1 MSIRGRA
8 YEEGFN
14 LIQLAAGID
23 SDVLE
28 RAVSKHVESP
38 AGEAITQIVQGPVG
52 PLALDLRRRRALCWL
67 AGLLHANSP
76 VGRERFDR

>member
-14 LIQLAAGID
+14 LIQLPVGIE

-28 RAVSKHVESP
+28 RAVSKQIESP
-38 AGEAITQIVQGPVG
+38 AGEAIAQIVQGRVG
-52 PLALDLRRRRALCWL
+52 PLALDLDYELRRLD
-67 AGLLHANSP
+67 GL
-76 VGRERFDR
+76 RF